1 MSNSKDRVFII
12 YLADVDVELFFVLET
27 MHTYQENYFGSSLF
41 ANKDLKLILI
51 VLKNALIWDN
61 LEKFWRRRR
70 WGQRRPMSQ
79 NLGLYRTSFA
89 LLFTYLYFNE

>member
-12 YLADVDVELFFVLET
+12 YLADVDVKLFFVLET

-61 LEKFWRRRR
+61 LEKFWRRLFEVVEAKGGR
-70 WGQRRPMSQ
+70 WVK
-79 NLGLYRTSFA
+79 NWDFVV
-89 LLFTYLYFNE
+89 

>member
-41 ANKDLKLILI
+41 ANKDLKLIF
-51 VLKNALIWDN
+51 
-61 LEKFWRRRR
+61 EKCIDLRQFRKILAKTFLRSL
-70 WGQRRPMSQ
+70 RPKE
-79 NLGLYRTSFA
+79 N
-89 LLFTYLYFNE
+89 NESKTGTL

>member
-41 ANKDLKLILI
+41 ANKDLKLIFR
-51 VLKNALIWDN
+51 DN
-61 LEKFWRRRR
+61 LEKFWRRR
-70 WGQRRPMSQ
+70 
-79 NLGLYRTSFA
+79 F
-89 LLFTYLYFNE
+89 

>member
-51 VLKNALIWDN
+51 VLKNALI
-61 LEKFWRRRR
+61 
-70 WGQRRPMSQ
+70 
-79 NLGLYRTSFA
+79 
-89 LLFTYLYFNE
+89 